1 MFKIAIRDNIK
12 STVLAPHESVH
23 RFEHTKIALIQK
35 LFRLMNRHVRTHRE
49 AILRLAREHGA
60 RNVRVFG
67 SAARGDET
75 ATSDLDVLVDMEEG
89 RSLIDHVAL
98 KQDLEELLGQE
109 VDVVTEAS
117 LHPQMRE
124 RVLRE
129 AVPL

>member
-1 MFKIAIRDNIK
+1 MN
-12 STVLAPHESVH
+12 P
-23 RFEHTKIALIQK
+23 
-35 LFRLMNRHVRTHRE
+35 RLRTHRE

-60 RNVRVFG
+60 HNVRIFG
-67 SAARGDET
+67 SAARGEET
-75 ATSDLDVLVDMEEG
+75 GDSDLDVLVEMEEG

-117 LHPQMRE
+117 LHPRMCE

-129 AVPL
+129 AIPLQ